1 MTIDTFVPSDQPA
14 KLALIAEAAK
24 TLDPVLALPPR
35 AAPTDEEI
43 VGALNLRADAL
54 TRAAEN
60 KSGPGAEASKRLA
73 AAMTKLA
80 IADPARRQRV
90 ETVLTVPL
98 KLDLDDMRELLKA
111 MPITLNNLPEEITG
125 SWRIANGRVR
135 LEVTPS
141 GDPDDNENI
150 RAFARAVL
158 AVEPAATGGP
168 ISILESGR
176 TVVTAFLEAGGWA
189 LVSISILLWITL
201 RRFGDVLLTL
211 VPLLLAGVVTLERV
225 EVEHRSGLDELPQI
239 GRGRRVTVQE
249 FAP

>member
-1 MTIDTFVPSDQPA
+1 VAFVKIGGPGF
-14 KLALIAEAAK
+14 KLSHFRLFQ
-24 TLDPVLALPPR
+24 PVLALPPR
-35 AAPTDEEI
+35 AAPTDQEI
-43 VGALNLRADAL
+43 VEALNLRADAL

-80 IADPARRQRV
+80 LAGPVQRQRV
-90 ETVLTVPL
+90 EAVLTVPL
-98 KLDLDDMRELLKA
+98 KLDLDDIRIKA
-111 MPITLNNLPEEITG
+111 MPITLDNLPEEITG
-125 SWRIANGRVR
+125 NWRISDGRVR
-135 LEVTPS
+135 LDTMPS

-158 AVEPAATGGP
+158 PLESTATGGP

-176 TVVTAFLEAGGWA
+176 TVVTAFLEAGGWT

-211 VPLLLAGVVTLERV
+211 VPLLLAGVVTLEICVLIRMPLKFANIIARGSCLASAS
-225 EVEHRSGLDELPQI
+225 RSRFI
-239 GRGRRVTVQE
+239 S
-249 FAP
+249 